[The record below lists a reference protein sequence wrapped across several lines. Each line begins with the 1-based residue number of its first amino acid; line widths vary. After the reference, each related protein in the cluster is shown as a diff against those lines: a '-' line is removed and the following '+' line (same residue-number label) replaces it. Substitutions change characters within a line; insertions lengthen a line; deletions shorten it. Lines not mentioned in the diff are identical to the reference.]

1 MRPAEG
7 NHMLVAAGDSRNLV
21 AVVEVAGMHA
31 VLAVP
36 ERPVEG
42 LFRTER
48 RSRIPVAAAA
58 GPAEERPNRAAAA
71 AAAAAGKAI
80 VPAADSP
87 VANTPGLIS
96 LSAFV

>member
-71 AAAAAGKAI
+71 AAAAGKAI